1 MFQFRSSILSKLVV
15 SFVAITAFAVAV
27 IGVVEYFVAKD
38 VVEKTVIADLQAIAT
53 IQSEQVEQLVAHSL
67 EDLEQ
72 VRSDTQVRNT
82 LRHLIA
88 SGDPVDRQLL
98 LQIVADRANNSD
110 DVEIIDIYNMVGEI
124 VASSQPERTGR
135 SDYDPGLQGFT
146 FELRRDSTNALSDIH
161 VSGPIVFDGRT
172 IGFVILQLRGEGF
185 TRITASHAGLRET
198 GEITL
203 VRRDSEGVGRFISSV
218 RFGPTGTSSHSV
230 SELDLGRLELA
241 ALAGSSGSESGLTDY
256 RGERVYAVHEYI
268 ESADIG
274 LIVKMDRSEG
284 LSLLS
289 ENMGGFAVVVPILL
303 LGVVVAA
310 LIVARH
316 LVNPISRLT
325 KSVEQ
330 FSRGHFESRVI
341 VETSDEIGILAETF
355 NAMALSIQKS
365 NSELERR
372 VESRTADLMRS
383 NQDLEQFAYVASH
396 DLQEPLRMV
405 SSYTQLLSRRYT
417 GRLDSDADEFIGY
430 AVDGAKR
437 MQKLINDLLTYSRV
451 GRHDNEYKRLNVSD
465 VVNETIEN
473 LRARMTDGEV
483 NVVVGDL
490 PSVVADQQQLLSLFQ
505 NLIGNAIKYRSS
517 ERPPNVRISAERTDS
532 AWKFAVTDNGIGV
545 DLAFSDKIFTIF
557 QRLHGRDEYEGT
569 GIGLAVAKKIVERA
583 GGRIWLTSIPGE
595 GPTFYFTVIDR
606 IPGADTESNHERND
620 HRAAS

>member
-1 MFQFRSSILSKLVV
+1 VFQFRSSILSKLVV

-161 VSGPIVFDGRT
+161 VSGPIVFDGCT

-241 ALAGSSGSESGLTDY
+241 ALAGFSGSESGLTDY
-256 RGERVYAVHEYI
+256 RGDY
-268 ESADIG
+268 
-274 LIVKMDRSEG
+274 
-284 LSLLS
+284 
-289 ENMGGFAVVVPILL
+289 
-303 LGVVVAA
+303 
-310 LIVARH
+310 
-316 LVNPISRLT
+316 
-325 KSVEQ
+325 
-330 FSRGHFESRVI
+330 
-341 VETSDEIGILAETF
+341 
-355 NAMALSIQKS
+355 
-365 NSELERR
+365 
-372 VESRTADLMRS
+372 
-383 NQDLEQFAYVASH
+383 
-396 DLQEPLRMV
+396 
-405 SSYTQLLSRRYT
+405 
-417 GRLDSDADEFIGY
+417 
-430 AVDGAKR
+430 
-437 MQKLINDLLTYSRV
+437 YS
-451 GRHDNEYKRLNVSD
+451 G
-465 VVNETIEN
+465 
-473 LRARMTDGEV
+473 
-483 NVVVGDL
+483 
-490 PSVVADQQQLLSLFQ
+490 
-505 NLIGNAIKYRSS
+505 
-517 ERPPNVRISAERTDS
+517 
-532 AWKFAVTDNGIGV
+532 
-545 DLAFSDKIFTIF
+545 
-557 QRLHGRDEYEGT
+557 
-569 GIGLAVAKKIVERA
+569 
-583 GGRIWLTSIPGE
+583 
-595 GPTFYFTVIDR
+595 
-606 IPGADTESNHERND
+606 
-620 HRAAS
+620 